1 MGRLDVEEVD
11 AGYGDFQALY
21 QLSLHV
27 DSGETVAIIG
37 ANGAGKTTLLRA
49 VMGQVKVRS
58 GTIRYAG
65 QDLGRR
71 AHPPAGAA
79 GDGARAGGTA
89 PVPEPVGRGEP
100 HDRRLQGAARAV
112 DDPARSSAC
121 SRCCGR
127 S

>member
-1 MGRLDVEEVD
+1 VGRLDVEEVD

-65 QDLGRR
+65 QDDLVVPCSFANRNQLETESLIGNLATALPLRARLSDVRR
-71 AHPPAGAA
+71 WLAG
-79 GDGARAGGTA
+79 
-89 PVPEPVGRGEP
+89 
-100 HDRRLQGAARAV
+100 LK
-112 DDPARSSAC
+112 
-121 SRCCGR
+121 
-127 S
+127 